1 MLILLTI
8 LDTKE
13 RGVKK
18 DGVHTHPSILCGNRK
33 IRGSKEIR
41 GVRGER
47 ESRF

>member
-18 DGVHTHPSILCGNRK
+18 DGVTHPSILCGNRK